1 MVSGMS
7 ITFKNAILTLALVLT
22 TLGANASVHGD
33 VNFDNEVNI
42 ADVNAVI
49 DMILGGNVTAAG
61 DVNNDGEVN
70 IADVNVLIDI
80 ILDNGQ
86 TPEPYDGPVVGGD
99 ISMLT
104 KYEAHQRLA
113 ASRYGIT
120 TAHYYDINGQVI
132 DDVITWT
139 KQQGWNAA
147 RVRLFVNPANAS
159 AADVGQGV
167 IQNLDTVI
175 VLGHRIKAAG
185 MQFMLDF
192 HYSDSWADPVKQ
204 YTPAEWAGLDDDAL
218 TQRVYEYTRDCLR
231 ALNAA
236 GATPDYI
243 QTGNEI
249 SYGMLWG
256 PVGTPASQLKKC
268 YSGDETN
275 WERFTNLLKAAGRAC
290 REECPNAKIILHTER
305 VAKPSILLNFY
316 NQMRN
321 KQVDYDIIGLSY
333 YPYYH
338 GLLSNLR
345 NAINNL
351 SNSYQDKDIM
361 IVETGY
367 CYKYAISGDYDPSS
381 TWPITL
387 EGQRKFTADLI
398 ALLSPYLRVKGLFWW
413 FPEANEYGLGGS
425 HWSQLHVNDAWY
437 NAGLWSH
444 ETGRATPALYELKTF
459 VERP

>member
-1 MVSGMS
+1 MMNTSR
-7 ITFKNAILTLALVLT
+7 IIALLALVLT
-22 TLGANASVHGD
+22 SLTIHAAVKGD
-33 VNFDNEVNI
+33 VN
-42 ADVNAVI
+42 
-49 DMILGGNVTAAG
+49 G
-61 DVNNDGEVN
+61 DGEVN
-70 IADVNVLIDI
+70 IGDLNSIITVILENRDDPAADVNGDGEVNIGDVNAEIALI
-80 ILDNGQ
+80 LGGGE
-86 TPEPYDGPVVGGD
+86 PEPYDGPIVGGD

-104 KYEAHQRLA
+104 KYETHQRWAL
-113 ASRYGIT
+113 RYGIT
-120 TAHYYDINGQVI
+120 TAHYYDMNGQVI

-159 AADVGQGV
+159 AEDRGQGV
-167 IQNLDTVI
+167 IQNLDTVK
-175 VLGHRIKAAG
+175 VLGARIKAAG

-204 YTPAEWAGLDDDAL
+204 YTPAEWADLDDEAL
-218 TQRVYEYTRDCLR
+218 VNKVYEYTRDCLR
-231 ALNAA
+231 ALKAA

-256 PVGTPASQLKKC
+256 PVGTPTAQLKKC
-268 YSGDETN
+268 YMGDEAS
-275 WERFTNLLKAAGRAC
+275 WGRFTDLLKAAGRAC

-305 VAKPSILLNFY
+305 VAKTNILVNFY

-338 GLLSNLR
+338 G
-345 NAINNL
+345 NL
-351 SNSYQDKDIM
+351 STLAVALVNMRNSFQDKDVM

-367 CYKYAISGDYDPSS
+367 SYKYKVGDQDFSS
-381 TWPITL
+381 IWPLTYA
-387 EGQRKFTADLI
+387 GQKQFTVDLMNE
-398 ALLSPYLRVKGLFWW
+398 LKNYPQVKGLMWW

-425 HWSQLHVNDAWY
+425 YWNQLHVNDQWY
-437 NAGLWSH
+437 NAGLWDH
-444 ETGRATPALYELKTF
+444 ATGRATPALYELKNF
-459 VERP
+459 VE

>member
-1 MVSGMS
+1 MMNTSR
-7 ITFKNAILTLALVLT
+7 IIALLALVLT
-22 TLGANASVHGD
+22 SLTIHAAVKGD
-33 VNFDNEVNI
+33 VN
-42 ADVNAVI
+42 
-49 DMILGGNVTAAG
+49 G
-61 DVNNDGEVN
+61 DGEVN
-70 IADVNVLIDI
+70 IGDLNSIITVILENRDDPSADVNGDDEVNIGDVNAEIALI
-80 ILDNGQ
+80 LGGGE
-86 TPEPYDGPVVGGD
+86 PEPYDGPIVGGD

-104 KYEAHQRLA
+104 KYETHQRWAL
-113 ASRYGIT
+113 RYGIT
-120 TAHYYDINGQVI
+120 TAHYYDMNGQVI

-159 AADVGQGV
+159 AEDRGQGV
-167 IQNLDTVI
+167 IQNLDTVK
-175 VLGHRIKAAG
+175 VLGARIKAAG

-204 YTPAEWAGLDDDAL
+204 YTPAEWADLDDEAL
-218 TQRVYEYTRDCLR
+218 VNKVYEYTRDCLR
-231 ALNAA
+231 ALKAA

-256 PVGTPASQLKKC
+256 PVGTPTAQLKKC
-268 YSGDETN
+268 YMGDEAN
-275 WERFTNLLKAAGRAC
+275 WGRFTDLLKAAGRAC

-305 VAKPSILLNFY
+305 VAKTNILVNFY

-338 GLLSNLR
+338 G
-345 NAINNL
+345 NL
-351 SNSYQDKDIM
+351 STLAVALVNMRNSFQDKDVM

-367 CYKYAISGDYDPSS
+367 SYKYKVGDQDYSS
-381 TWPITL
+381 IWPLTYA
-387 EGQRKFTADLI
+387 GQKQFTVDLMNE
-398 ALLSPYLRVKGLFWW
+398 LKNYPQVKGLMWW

-425 HWSQLHVNDAWY
+425 YWNQLHVNDQWY
-437 NAGLWSH
+437 NAGLWDH
-444 ETGRATPALYELKTF
+444 ATGRATPALYELKNF
-459 VERP
+459 VE

>member
-1 MVSGMS
+1 MMNTSR
-7 ITFKNAILTLALVLT
+7 IIALLALVLT
-22 TLGANASVHGD
+22 SLTIHAAVKGD
-33 VNFDNEVNI
+33 VN
-42 ADVNAVI
+42 
-49 DMILGGNVTAAG
+49 G
-61 DVNNDGEVN
+61 DGEVN
-70 IADVNVLIDI
+70 IGDLNSIITVILENRDDPAADVNGDGEVNIGDVNAEIALI
-80 ILDNGQ
+80 LGGGE
-86 TPEPYDGPVVGGD
+86 PEPYDGPIVGGD

-104 KYEAHQRLA
+104 KYETHQRWAL
-113 ASRYGIT
+113 RYGIT
-120 TAHYYDINGQVI
+120 TVHYYDMNGQVI

-159 AADVGQGV
+159 AEDRGQGV
-167 IQNLDTVI
+167 IQNLDTVK
-175 VLGHRIKAAG
+175 VLGARIKAAG

-204 YTPAEWAGLDDDAL
+204 YTPAEWADLDDEAL
-218 TQRVYEYTRDCLR
+218 VNKVYEYTRDCLR
-231 ALNAA
+231 ALKAA

-256 PVGTPASQLKKC
+256 PVGTPTAQLKKC
-268 YSGDETN
+268 YMGDEAN
-275 WERFTNLLKAAGRAC
+275 WGRFTDLLKAAGRAC

-305 VAKPSILLNFY
+305 VAKTSILVNFY

-338 GLLSNLR
+338 G
-345 NAINNL
+345 NL
-351 SNSYQDKDIM
+351 STLAVALVNMRNSFQDKDVM

-367 CYKYAISGDYDPSS
+367 SYKYKVGDQDFSS
-381 TWPITL
+381 IWPLTYA
-387 EGQRKFTADLI
+387 GQKQFTVDLMNE
-398 ALLSPYLRVKGLFWW
+398 LKNYSQVKGLMWW

-425 HWSQLHVNDAWY
+425 YWNQLHVNDQWY
-437 NAGLWSH
+437 NAGLWDH
-444 ETGRATPALYELKTF
+444 ATGRATPALYELKNF
-459 VERP
+459 VE

>member
-1 MVSGMS
+1 MNRLLS
-7 ITFKNAILTLALVLT
+7 IICLTLALT
-22 TLGANASVHGD
+22 TVSANAAVYGD
-33 VNFDNEVNI
+33 VNGDQEVNI

-49 DMILGGNVTAAG
+49 DMILTANDEQAG
-61 DVNNDGEVN
+61 DVNNDGGIN
-70 IADVNVLIDI
+70 IADVNSVIEV
-80 ILDNGQ
+80 ILGLHED
-86 TPEPYDGPVVGGD
+86 PVYDGPVVGGD

-104 KYEAHQRLA
+104 KYEAHQRMAL
-113 ASRYGIT
+113 RYGIT
-120 TAHYYDINGQVI
+120 NAHYYDLNGAVI

-159 AADVGQGV
+159 AADKGQGV
-167 IQNLDTVI
+167 IQNLDTVK
-175 VLGHRIKAAG
+175 VLGRRIKEAG

-204 YTPAEWAGLDDDAL
+204 FTPAEWAGLDDDAL
-218 TQRVYEYTRDCLR
+218 TQRIYEYTRDCLR
-231 ALNAA
+231 ALKAA

-256 PVGTPASQLKKC
+256 PVGTPNSQLKKC

-290 REECPNAKIILHTER
+290 REECPQAKIILHTER
-305 VAKPSILLNFY
+305 VAKPNILLNFY
-316 NQMRN
+316 DQMKS

-338 GLLSNLR
+338 GGLTNLA
-345 NAINNL
+345 NALNKLANN
-351 SNSYQDKDIM
+351 YQDKDIM

-367 CYKYAISGDYDPSS
+367 CYHYAITGDYDLSS
-381 TWPITL
+381 TWPITY
-387 EGQRKFTADLI
+387 EGQRKFTADLV
-398 ALLSPYLRVKGLFWW
+398 ARLKPYSKVKGLFWW
-413 FPEANEYGLGGS
+413 FPEANEYGLGGNY
-425 HWSQLHVNDAWY
+425 WNTLHVNDAWY
-437 NAGLWSH
+437 NAGLWDH
-444 ETGRATPALYELKTF
+444 QTGRALPALYELKSF
-459 VERP
+459 VE

>member
-1 MVSGMS
+1 MRIHSFLLM
-7 ITFKNAILTLALVLT
+7 ITVMALT
-22 TLGANASVHGD
+22 TFSANAVVNGD
-33 VNFDNEVNI
+33 VNGDN
-42 ADVNAVI
+42 
-49 DMILGGNVTAAG
+49 
-61 DVNNDGEVN
+61 EVN
-70 IADVNVLIDI
+70 IADVNVLISA
-80 ILDNGQ
+80 ILSEDVQPACDVNGDNEVNIADVNEVIGLILGG
-86 TPEPYDGPVVGGD
+86 TPEPPYDGPIVGGD

-104 KYEAHQRLA
+104 KYEAHQRMALNFN
-113 ASRYGIT
+113 IT
-120 TAHYYDINGQVI
+120 NAHYYDMYGQRI

-159 AADVGQGV
+159 ATDKGQGV
-167 IQNLDTVI
+167 IQNLDTVK
-175 VLGHRIKAAG
+175 VLGARIKAAG

-204 YTPAEWAGLDDDAL
+204 YTPAEWADLDDEAL
-218 TQRVYEYTRDCLR
+218 TQKVYEYTRDCLR
-231 ALNAA
+231 ALKAV

-256 PVGTPASQLKKC
+256 PVGTPTAELKKC
-268 YSGDETN
+268 YMGDEAN
-275 WERFTNLLKAAGRAC
+275 WDRFANLLKAAGRAC

-305 VAKPSILLNFY
+305 VAKENILLNFY

-333 YPYYH
+333 YPYFH
-338 GLLSNLR
+338 GDLSIL
-345 NAINNL
+345 AVALNNV

-367 CYKYAISGDYDPSS
+367 SYHYKVGDMDYSS
-381 TWPITL
+381 IWPLTL
-387 EGQRKFTADLI
+387 EGQRQFTVDLI
-398 ALLSPYLRVKGLFWW
+398 NKLKPYSRLKGLIWW

-425 HWSQLHVNDAWY
+425 YWSTLHVNDAWY
-437 NAGLWSH
+437 NAGLWNH
-444 ETGRATPALYELKTF
+444 ETGKATPALYELRKF
-459 VERP
+459 VEREE

>member
-1 MVSGMS
+1 M
-7 ITFKNAILTLALVLT
+7 ALSALI
-22 TLGANASVHGD
+22 ANAAIKGD
-33 VNFDNEVNI
+33 VNRDGEVGI
-42 ADVNAVI
+42 ADVNTLI
-49 DMILGGNVTAAG
+49 DMIFTDDVDLVG
-61 DVNNDGEVN
+61 DVNSDGEINVADIN
-70 IADVNVLIDI
+70 ALIAI
-80 ILDNGQ
+80 ILGDNGE
-86 TPEPYDGPVVGGD
+86 PEPYDGPVVGGD

-104 KYEAHQRLA
+104 KYEAHQQMA
-113 ASRYGIT
+113 ASRYGIR
-120 TAHYYDINGQVI
+120 TAHYYDINGQII

-147 RVRLFVNPANAS
+147 RVRLFVNPENAS
-159 AADVGQGV
+159 ADDKGQGV
-167 IQNLDTVI
+167 IQNLDTVKVI
-175 VLGHRIKAAG
+175 GARIKAAG

-204 YTPAEWAGLDDDAL
+204 YTPAAWASLDDEAL

-231 ALNAA
+231 ALKAA

-256 PVGTPASQLKKC
+256 PVGTPSAQLKKC
-268 YSGDETN
+268 YMGDEAN
-275 WERFTNLLKAAGRAC
+275 WDRFANLLKAAGRAC

-305 VAKPSILLNFY
+305 VAKVNILLNFY
-316 NQMRN
+316 NQMKS

-338 GLLSNLR
+338 GALSTLA
-345 NAINNL
+345 NALNNVV
-351 SNSYQDKDIM
+351 NSFQDKDIM

-367 CYKYAISGDYDPSS
+367 SYHYKVGDQDFSS
-381 TWPITL
+381 TWPLTA

-398 ALLSPYLRVKGLFWW
+398 ARLKPYSKVKGLFWW

-425 HWSQLHVNDAWY
+425 YWSTLHVNDEWY
-437 NAGLWSH
+437 NAGLWNH
-444 ETGRATPALYELKTF
+444 ETGKATPALYELKNF
-459 VERP
+459 VE

>member
-1 MVSGMS
+1 MMNTSR
-7 ITFKNAILTLALVLT
+7 IIALLALVLT
-22 TLGANASVHGD
+22 SLTIHAAVKGD
-33 VNFDNEVNI
+33 VN
-42 ADVNAVI
+42 
-49 DMILGGNVTAAG
+49 G
-61 DVNNDGEVN
+61 DGEVN
-70 IADVNVLIDI
+70 IGDLNSIITVILENRDDLSADVNGDDEVNIGDVNAEIALI
-80 ILDNGQ
+80 LGGGE
-86 TPEPYDGPVVGGD
+86 PEPYDGPIVGGD

-104 KYEAHQRLA
+104 KYETHQRWAL
-113 ASRYGIT
+113 RYGIT
-120 TAHYYDINGQVI
+120 TAHYYDMNGQVI

-159 AADVGQGV
+159 AEDRGQGV
-167 IQNLDTVI
+167 IQNLDTVK
-175 VLGHRIKAAG
+175 VLGARIKAAG

-204 YTPAEWAGLDDDAL
+204 YTPAEWADLDDEAL
-218 TQRVYEYTRDCLR
+218 VNKVYEYTRDCLR
-231 ALNAA
+231 ALKAA

-256 PVGTPASQLKKC
+256 PVGTPTAQLKKC
-268 YSGDETN
+268 YMGDEAN
-275 WERFTNLLKAAGRAC
+275 WGRFTDLLKAAGRAC

-305 VAKPSILLNFY
+305 VAKTSILVNFY

-338 GLLSNLR
+338 G
-345 NAINNL
+345 NL
-351 SNSYQDKDIM
+351 STLAVALVNIRNSFQDKDVM

-367 CYKYAISGDYDPSS
+367 SYKYKVGDQDFSS
-381 TWPITL
+381 IWPLTYA
-387 EGQRKFTADLI
+387 GQKQFTVDLMNE
-398 ALLSPYLRVKGLFWW
+398 LKNYPQVKGLMWW

-425 HWSQLHVNDAWY
+425 YWNQLHVNDQWY
-437 NAGLWSH
+437 NAGLWDH
-444 ETGRATPALYELKTF
+444 ATGRATPALYELKNF
-459 VERP
+459 VE